1 MRNIIFLISF
11 LSFSIMAEAQLI
23 TKFEQSK
30 GLETAT
36 YNEVIAYYQQLDKLF
51 PTIKMEDIGPTD
63 ADYPLNAVYYD
74 KDRNF
79 DIKKWKAEGKL
90 ILLINNGIHPGEPD
104 GVDAS
109 MMLLRDAADG
119 KMKIPDNIVL
129 AVIPVYNIGGALNRN
144 SYSRANQNG
153 PEAYGFRGNAE
164 NLDLNRDFIKCDANE
179 TSSLVQLFHR
189 LDPDLFI
196 DNHVSDGADYQHVM
210 TLLVTQHNKL
220 GGEVGKYMNDTLV
233 PLLYK
238 DMQQRGYDLVP
249 YVNDFE
255 ATPENGWTEFY
266 DLPRFSSGFA
276 SLFQTFAF
284 VPETHMLKPYKQRVD
299 ATYALMESFI
309 KTASENADAI
319 KAARAEDRKTLEQ
332 KTELDIDWKP
342 DTTKSTMITFKGY
355 ESGYKPSKVSGM
367 PRLYYDRSKP
377 YTRQVKFYNQF
388 TASKTVIVPKAYVIS
403 HGWHDVIQRLEW
415 NGVKM
420 DKLEKDTTMQLTVY
434 RIEKYETVQHPYE
447 KHYLHKNAI
456 VSAHKETIKLLKG
469 DYIIPTDQPTRRYLV
484 ETLEPTAPDAF
495 FAWNFFDAVL
505 QQKEGYSDYVFED
518 EAAELLKKNPE
529 LQKMLD
535 EKKKS
540 DEAFAK
546 NGDAQL
552 KFVYQHSPYF
562 EPEFMRYPV
571 FKIEQ

>member
-1 MRNIIFLISF
+1 MRNVIFLISF
-11 LSFSIMAEAQLI
+11 LSFSIMAEAQSI

-36 YNEVIAYYQQLDKLF
+36 YNEVIVYYQQLEKLF
-51 PTIKMEDIGPTD
+51 PTIKMEDVGPTD
-63 ADYPLNAVYYD
+63 ADYPLNVVYYD
-74 KDRNF
+74 KGKSF
-79 DIKKWKAEGKL
+79 DIKKWKSEGKL

-104 GVDAS
+104 GIDAS
-109 MMLLRDAADG
+109 MMLLRDAAEG
-119 KMKIPDNIVL
+119 KIKMPDNIML

-144 SYSRANQNG
+144 SFSRANQNG
-153 PEAYGFRGNAE
+153 PKAYGFRGNAE
-164 NLDLNRDFIKCDANE
+164 NLDLNRDFIKCDAQE

-238 DMQQRGYDLVP
+238 DMEQRGYDLVP

-255 ATPENGWTEFY
+255 ATPENGWTEFN

-319 KAARAEDRKTLEQ
+319 KTARAEDRKALEQ

-342 DTTKSTMITFKGY
+342 DTTKSTMITFKGF
-355 ESGYKPSKVSGM
+355 ESGHKPSKVSGM
-367 PRLYYDRSKP
+367 PRLYYDRGKP
-377 YTRQVKFYNQF
+377 YTRQVKFFNQF
-388 TASKTVIVPKAYVIS
+388 TASKTVTVPKAYVIQ
-403 HGWHDVIQRLEW
+403 HGWHNAIQRLAW

-420 DKLEKDTTMQLTVY
+420 NKLEQDTTMELTVY

-447 KHYLHKNAI
+447 KHYLHKNVVITAY
-456 VSAHKETIKLLKG
+456 KETIKLLKG
-469 DYIIPTDQPTRRYLV
+469 DYIIPTDQPARRYLV

-495 FAWNFFDAVL
+495 FAWNFFDAIL

-518 EAAELLKKNPE
+518 EAAELLDKDPE
-529 LQKMLD
+529 LRKMLD

-552 KFVYQHSPYF
+552 EFVYQHSPYH

-571 FKIEQ
+571 FRIDQ

>member
-1 MRNIIFLISF
+1 MRNVIFLISF
-11 LSFSIMAEAQLI
+11 LSFSIMAEAQSI

-36 YNEVIAYYQQLDKLF
+36 YNEVIVYYQQLEKLF
-51 PTIKMEDIGPTD
+51 PTIKMEDVGPTD
-63 ADYPLNAVYYD
+63 ADYPLNVVYYD
-74 KDRNF
+74 KGKSF
-79 DIKKWKAEGKL
+79 DIKKWKSEGKL

-104 GVDAS
+104 GIDAS
-109 MMLLRDAADG
+109 MMLLRDAAEG
-119 KMKIPDNIVL
+119 KIKMPDNIML

-144 SYSRANQNG
+144 SFSRANQNG
-153 PEAYGFRGNAE
+153 PKAYGFRGNAE
-164 NLDLNRDFIKCDANE
+164 NLDLNRDFIKCDAQE

-238 DMQQRGYDLVP
+238 DMEQRGYDLVP

-255 ATPENGWTEFY
+255 ATPENGWTEFN

-319 KAARAEDRKTLEQ
+319 KTARAEDRKALGH

-342 DTTKSTMITFKGY
+342 DTTKSTMITFKGF
-355 ESGYKPSKVSGM
+355 ESGHKPSKVSGM

-388 TASKTVIVPKAYVIS
+388 IASKTATVPKAYVIQ
-403 HGWHDVIQRLEW
+403 HGWHNAIQRLAW

-420 DKLEKDTTMQLTVY
+420 NKLEQDTTMELTVY

-447 KHYLHKNAI
+447 KHYLHKNVVI
-456 VSAHKETIKLLKG
+456 TAHKETIKLLKG
-469 DYIIPTDQPTRRYLV
+469 DYIIPTDQPARRYLV

-518 EAAELLKKNPE
+518 EAAELLDKDPE
-529 LQKMLD
+529 LKKMLD

-552 KFVYQHSPYF
+552 EFVYEHSPYH

-571 FKIEQ
+571 FRIDQ